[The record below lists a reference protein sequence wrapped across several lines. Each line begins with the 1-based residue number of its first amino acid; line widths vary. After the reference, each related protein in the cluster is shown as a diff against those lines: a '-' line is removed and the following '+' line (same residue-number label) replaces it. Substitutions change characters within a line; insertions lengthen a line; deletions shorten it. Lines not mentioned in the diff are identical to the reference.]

1 MAEAYEA
8 TEYGLCPS
16 WALSLGYMGVA
27 AGAVLSNWGSAW
39 GTWKAGVSLLNTG
52 IRHPGSV
59 MKNVIPIVMAG
70 VIGIYGLIVAVIL
83 AGNIPM
89 PVVGSRVN
97 VYSIY
102 TGMAHL
108 AAGLCCGLS
117 GLAAGGCIGI
127 VGDYGVRSVGYRT
140 SNISVVFSH
149 GGGGGGGG
157 GGGMESD
164 EDGGG
169 GGGGDENKLFVG
181 MLIMLIFSEALALY
195 GLIVALIVSQH
206 AYPCAE

>member
-1 MAEAYEA
+1 M
-8 TEYGLCPS
+8 TQYGLCPS

-39 GTWKAGVSLLNTG
+39 GTWKSGVSLINTG

-59 MKNVIPIVMAG
+59 MKNVIPVVMAG

-83 AGNIPM
+83 GGNIPS
-89 PVVGSRVN
+89 PANTREN

-108 AAGLCCGLS
+108 CAGLCCGLS

-127 VGDYGVRSVGYRT
+127 IGDYGIRSVGYRT
-140 SNISVVFSH
+140 SNISVVFSS
-149 GGGGGGGG
+149 GGGGGGFDA
-157 GGGMESD
+157 ED
-164 EDGGG
+164 DGGAG
-169 GGGGDENKLFVG
+169 AGDENKLFVG

-206 AYPCAE
+206 NYPCE

>member
-1 MAEAYEA
+1 MGDANDYA

-16 WALSLGYMGVA
+16 WALSLGYAGVA
-27 AGAVLSNWGSAW
+27 AGACLSNWGSAW

-52 IRHPGSV
+52 IRHPSSV
-59 MKNVIPIVMAG
+59 MKNVIPVVMAG

-83 AGNIPM
+83 GGQIPA
-89 PVVGSRVN
+89 PTVGTNVN

-108 AAGLCCGLS
+108 SAGLCCGLS
-117 GLAAGGCIGI
+117 GLAAGGTIGI

-140 SNISVVFSH
+140 SNISVVFSTGDGNRA
-149 GGGGGGGG
+149 GGGFA
-157 GGGMESD
+157 D
-164 EDGGG
+164 DDDAG

-206 AYPCAE
+206 NYPCVE